1 MAQKQLAIEKQRDEA
16 AEGGS
21 GANKRGEA
29 LNKAGRV
36 SVQPTGRTQRGR
48 SDVARVRGGLALL
61 GERLRAAPLPS
72 HLPLSGPF
80 S

>member
-1 MAQKQLAIEKQRDEA
+1 MMAQKQLAIEKQRDEA

-36 SVQPTGRTQRGR
+36 SVQPTR
-48 SDVARVRGGLALL
+48 
-61 GERLRAAPLPS
+61 RLRGAGAM
-72 HLPLSGPF
+72 
-80 S
+80 